1 MTNATEGGA
10 GGEMNATE
18 NATNATNSTRR
29 VLQTPTLISADVTSA
44 DEGNED
50 SLISDQAM
58 QIPEGLEGLATW
70 IDQMIVM
77 KIANL
82 SLEELLNITGVLL
95 PSGGGVIIPPPTG
108 GNVSQPGAV
117 VVAPAALFTPE
128 LYNASSTCQL

>member
-1 MTNATEGGA
+1 
-10 GGEMNATE
+10 MNATE

-29 VLQTPTLISADVTSA
+29 MLQTPTLISA
-44 DEGNED
+44 EGNEG

-58 QIPEGLEGLATW
+58 QIPEGLESLNNW

-82 SLEELLNITGVLL
+82 SLDELLNITGVLL

-108 GNVSQPGAV
+108 GNVSEPEVV
-117 VVAPAALFTPE
+117 VVAPAALFSPE
-128 LYNASSTCQL
+128 LYNASSTCEL